1 MNVYMYI
8 YVNYIPYMWTQFT
21 MPYFVRVILLFLNR
35 FMEKYINI
43 FNPIQIWPLTAPSA
57 ARVRY
62 QTSFIWVQK
71 CCALKPLSCWVPAKI
86 LHTWYTS
93 AKKADVFLCWMTFAW
108 YLSVFQNVY
117 PVQFNLPISQHVKEE
132 HINLKNI
139 RNILSLW
146 HTDLRIRVFTIY
158 VDVADHMTKSDLI
171 RKFEMTTMSWF
182 SRGVLLGM
190 WESRDKWNILKMP
203 IKH

>member
-8 YVNYIPYMWTQFT
+8 YVNYISYTWTQFCHA
-21 MPYFVRVILLFLNR
+21 LFCSGYIIVLYYR

-43 FNPIQIWPLTAPSA
+43 FNSIQIWPLTAPSA

-62 QTSFIWVQK
+62 QISFIWVQK
-71 CCALKPLSCWVPAKI
+71 CCAFKPLSCWVPAKI

-93 AKKADVFLCWMTFAW
+93 AKKADVCLCWMTFAW

-117 PVQFNLPISQHVKEE
+117 PVQFNLPISQHVKE
-132 HINLKNI
+132 HINLKNM

-171 RKFEMTTMSWF
+171 RKFEMTTM
-182 SRGVLLGM
+182 RGFREDLISPRYVGV
-190 WESRDKWNILKMP
+190 
-203 IKH
+203 